1 MCSMANVEPPTAEIG
16 QPDREARS
24 RILNCLPSP
33 EQGSDWQ
40 IGPALAVSSQLA
52 APIPRQLDLRQPWWG
67 VGDQGVTGSC
77 VGWAVADSVLRW
89 HFVKTGLLAK
99 HEHLSVRY
107 LWMASKETD
116 EFIFRPSTFIENDGT
131 SLKAALDVARKFG
144 VVREREL
151 PFLSAAL
158 SQHDS
163 NTFYALAGQRK
174 IASYINLGR
183 DISAWRRWIALQGP
197 IMVRLDVDAEWDR
210 AAWNGGRLETYR
222 PVTIRG
228 GHAVSIVGYTPGH
241 FIVRNSW
248 GTGWGDGGFAYAA
261 DAYAANA
268 FTEAYGITV

>member
-1 MCSMANVEPPTAEIG
+1 MASVEPPTAG
-16 QPDREARS
+16 ARQPDREARS

-40 IGPALAVSSQLA
+40 LGAALAASSQLT
-52 APIPRQLDLRQPWWG
+52 APIPRQLDLRKPWWP
-67 VGDQGVTGSC
+67 VGDQGATGSC
-77 VGWAVADSVLRW
+77 VGWATADSVLRW
-89 HFVKTGLLAK
+89 HFVQTGLLAK
-99 HEHLSVRY
+99 HEQLSVRY

-116 EFIFRPSTFIENDGT
+116 EFVSRPSTFIENDGT

-144 VVREREL
+144 VVLESEL
-151 PFLSAAL
+151 PFLL
-158 SQHDS
+158 SVFSHHDS
-163 NTFYALAGQRK
+163 NTFYGLAAQRK

-183 DISAWRRWIALQGP
+183 DLSAWRRWIALQGP
-197 IMVRLDVDAEWDR
+197 ILVRMDVDAEWDR

-222 PVTIRG
+222 PATVRG
-228 GHAVSIVGYTPGH
+228 GHAVSIVGYTPSH

-261 DAYAANA
+261 DAYAAHA